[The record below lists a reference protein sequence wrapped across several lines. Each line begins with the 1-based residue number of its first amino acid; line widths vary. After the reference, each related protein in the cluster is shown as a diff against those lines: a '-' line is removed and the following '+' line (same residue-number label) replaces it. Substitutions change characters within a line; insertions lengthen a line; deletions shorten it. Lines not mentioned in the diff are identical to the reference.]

1 MLNPT
6 PQTTYLNDYRLQRR
20 PKESASLAKTLT
32 MKEHYRI
39 DFRAEFFNLFN
50 HTNFINPF
58 SSSSAGYTDGSRGA
72 ALNGAGFGTLK
83 ASRDPRIGQLA
94 LKIIF

>member
-1 MLNPT
+1 MPECHKTFPIKERLN
-6 PQTTYLNDYRLQRR
+6 LQ
-20 PKESASLAKTLT
+20 
-32 MKEHYRI
+32 
-39 DFRAEFFNLFN
+39 FRAEFFNLFN